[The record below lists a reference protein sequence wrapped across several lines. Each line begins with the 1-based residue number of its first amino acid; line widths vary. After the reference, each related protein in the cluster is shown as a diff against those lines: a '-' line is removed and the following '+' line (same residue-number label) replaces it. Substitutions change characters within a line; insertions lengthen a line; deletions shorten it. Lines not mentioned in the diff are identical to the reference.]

1 MAEYASRISTY
12 TTGDVIEASHTNDEF
27 NAILAA
33 FNASTGHKHDNTA
46 GGGSYVPLV
55 ADSDANNKIASD
67 GASNR
72 FGVFVEVGGSP
83 VEQFRFQDGAIV
95 PVTDNDIDLGTVS
108 LEFKDAYFDGTVN
121 LDGLVIGTATSI
133 TDVDTDLASVSASHD
148 TLASAKAIKTYVDA
162 LSYVNASIATF
173 LGTPSSANLAAAVT
187 NETGSGLLVFG
198 TSPTLTTPVIS
209 SIVNTGT
216 LTLPTSTDTLV
227 GRATSDTLTNKILT
241 SPVISSIVNTG
252 TLTLPT
258 STDTL
263 VGKATTD
270 TFTNKTFNA
279 NGTGNSI
286 TNIEV
291 ADFASGVI
299 DTDLTSVSGSD
310 DTLASAKAIKT
321 YVDSQVATG
330 INIDA
335 LTDGTAITLVSTDL
349 LVVSDAGTEK
359 KIQVSQLDSYV
370 SASSQTLTN
379 KTIDASQLS
388 GTVANAR
395 LDTELQALAGL
406 TSAAD
411 KLPYFTGSGT
421 AALADLTTF
430 GRSLIDD
437 ADNTAARSTL
447 GLVIG
452 TNVQAYD
459 AELAAIAG
467 LTSAADKGI
476 QFTGSGTAAVFDLTT
491 AGKALLDD
499 VDATAQRATLG
510 LGSAAVL
517 TAGTSAN
524 NVVQLDG
531 SAKLP
536 AVDGSQLTGLSGASQ
551 GFALAVAV
559 AL

>member
-33 FNASTGHKHDNTA
+33 FNASTGHKHDSTA
-46 GGGSYVPLV
+46 GGGSYVPLI
-55 ADSDANNKIASD
+55 ADSDANNKISSD
-67 GASNR
+67 SASNR
-72 FGVFVEVGGSP
+72 FGVFVEVSSAP

-95 PVTDNDIDLGTVS
+95 PVTDNDIDLGTAS
-108 LEFKDAYFDGTVN
+108 LEFKDAYFDGTINV
-121 LDGLVIGTATSI
+121 DTLVIGSATGV
-133 TDVDTDLASVSASHD
+133 TDVDTDLSSVSASHD

-187 NETGSGLLVFG
+187 DETGSGLLVFG

-227 GRATSDTLTNKILT
+227 GRATSDTLTNKTLT
-241 SPVISSIVNTG
+241 SPVISTIVNTG

-270 TFTNKTFNA
+270 TFTNKTFDA

-286 TNIEV
+286 TNLEV

-299 DTDLTSVSGSD
+299 DTDLSSVSGSD
-310 DTLASAKAIKT
+310 DTLASAKAIKS

-335 LTDGTAITLVSTDL
+335 LTDGTGITLASTDL

-359 KIQVSQLDSYV
+359 KIYVSQLDSYV
-370 SASSQTLTN
+370 SSSSQTLTN

-395 LDTELQALAGL
+395 LDSELQALAGL
-406 TSAAD
+406 ASAAD

-421 AALADLTTF
+421 ASLADFTSF
-430 GRSLIDD
+430 GRSLVDD
-437 ADNTAARSTL
+437 ADSTAARSTL

-476 QFTGSGTAAVFDLTT
+476 QFTGSGTAATFDLTT

-499 VDATAQRATLG
+499 ADASAQRTTLG
-510 LGSAAVL
+510 LGTVATLNV
-517 TAGTSAN
+517 GTSAN
-524 NVVQLDG
+524 NIVQLDG

-536 AVDGSQLTGLSGASQ
+536 AVDGSQLTGLTGASQ